1 MTIPLYRLSFSQCAV
16 VSSFLCHVIAGG
28 GLEPTF
34 LIMISLVVGL
44 AAGAIL
50 GALVV
55 FKIYSRELGA
65 AKIDLLNSQEKQK
78 QVEIENAR
86 IKAQSKDLETLGE
99 QMNLKFENLATRIFD
114 EKSTKFSDQNLK
126 SLSVLL
132 EPFKERLKDFEKKV
146 EDTYAT
152 ERAERGTLRGELNK
166 MIELNSKMSTETQNL
181 TRALKGDNKVMG
193 NWGEMILENILEKS
207 GLRKNEEYILQGS
220 EMGLKNDSGKDIRPD
235 VVVNLPDGK
244 HIIVDSK
251 VSLKDYELYLNLD
264 LPEQKD
270 QAAKAH
276 VDSLRRHIDGLS
288 EKKYYSSEKLISPD
302 FVILFMPLEPAFA
315 LAFKYKPDLLQY
327 AWDRNIALVSPTTL
341 LTTLRT
347 VASIWKQDR
356 QEKNALEIAKRG
368 GALYD
373 KFAGLVSDM
382 EDLGKKLETTQKSH
396 QQLMSKLSEGP
407 GNLIRQVEILKEL
420 GAKTDKKISV
430 MSEKM
435 IGDRQ

>member
-1 MTIPLYRLSFSQCAV
+1 MENIGFVLF
-16 VSSFLCHVIAGG
+16 
-28 GLEPTF
+28 
-34 LIMISLVVGL
+34 
-44 AAGAIL
+44 
-50 GALVV
+50 ALVLGLTV
-55 FKIYSRELGA
+55 GA
-65 AKIDLLNSQEKQK
+65 AISSAMFYKFFSRTQEDLKVENSRLLAQLQTL
-78 QVEIENAR
+78 EIEKAR
-86 IKAQSKDLETLGE
+86 VLAQSQDFQKMSE

-114 EKSTKFSDQNLK
+114 EKSSKFSDQNLK
-126 SLSVLL
+126 GLAVLL

-146 EDTYAT
+146 EETYAN
-152 ERAERGTLRGELNK
+152 ERVERGTLRGELNK
-166 MIELNSKMSTETQNL
+166 MMELNSKMSNEAQNL

-207 GLRKNEEYILQGS
+207 GLRRDEEYTLQGS

-235 VVVNLPDGK
+235 VIVHLPDSK

-251 VSLKDYELYLNLD
+251 VSLKDYELYLNLEHND
-264 LPEQKD
+264 QRD

-368 GALYD
+368 GALYE

-407 GNLIRQVEILKEL
+407 GNLIRQVEMLKEL
-420 GAKTDKKISV
+420 GAKTEKKIP
-430 MSEKM
+430 E
-435 IGDRQ
+435 IGVR

>member
-1 MTIPLYRLSFSQCAV
+1 MRGGIVLSSWGGKMEQTILLAV
-16 VSSFLCHVIAGG
+16 A
-28 GLEPTF
+28 
-34 LIMISLVVGL
+34 LIVGL
-44 AAGAIL
+44 ATGAIL
-50 GALVV
+50 GAGLI
-55 FKIYSRELGA
+55 FRIYSGELKETKA
-65 AKIDLLNSQEKQK
+65 ELLNTQENQK
-78 QVEIENAR
+78 QIELENVR
-86 IKAQSKDLETLGE
+86 IKAQSQDLETLSE
-99 QMNLKFENLATRIFD
+99 QMNLKFENLASRIFD

-126 SLSVLL
+126 SLAVLL

-152 ERAERGTLRGELNK
+152 ERAERGTLRGELNR

-207 GLRKNEEYILQGS
+207 GLRKNEEYVLQGS
-220 EMGLKNDSGKDIRPD
+220 ELGLKNDAGKDIRPD
-235 VVVNLPDGK
+235 VIVNLPDGK

-251 VSLKDYELYLNLD
+251 VSLKDYELYLNLE
-264 LPEQKD
+264 LPDQKD

-288 EKKYYSSEKLISPD
+288 DKKYYSSEKLISPD

-373 KFAGLVSDM
+373 KFAGLVADM
-382 EDLGKKLETTQKSH
+382 EDLGKKLDTTQKSH
-396 QQLMSKLSEGP
+396 QMLMSKLSEGP
-407 GNLIRQVEILKEL
+407 GNLIRQVELLKEL

-430 MSEKM
+430 ISDKM
-435 IGDRQ
+435 IGERQ